1 MSIVKFI
8 FVCGL
13 FLIRFHAWSQTG
25 GQKEVCTLSEEYAG
39 IAEVYSYVDSMPYFP
54 GGQEAIMKF
63 ITSHL
68 QIPEDFISWNS
79 KVITQFVVD
88 TSGRLTDMKIKKGL
102 NDDLNNAV
110 LAVLDKMPPWIPGK
124 CNGRLVPVVF
134 TLPVIIELQ

>member
-1 MSIVKFI
+1 MTMIKCI
-8 FVCGL
+8 CVCGL
-13 FLIRFHAWSQTG
+13 FLISLHAWSQTG
-25 GQKEVCTLSEEYAG
+25 EQKEVCTLSEEYAG

-54 GGQEAIMKF
+54 GGQEAMMKF

-88 TSGRLTDMKIKKGL
+88 TSGHLSDKKIIKGL
-102 NDDLNNAV
+102 NDDFNNAV